1 MKKLFK
7 GLVLLGLIGGFT
19 HSAYAGKGG
28 CCPWGGFGMSMGG
41 FGMSMANVSGI
52 NYEKVKKFYEET
64 KDLRQK
70 LWETREA
77 LRGLYLSSNPDW
89 KAIAEKRAEM
99 AKIMTE
105 LQEKAAKEGIP
116 FALGIGMRGW
126 GVGRGMMLNY

>member
-1 MKKLFK
+1 VKKLLK
-7 GLVLLGLIGGFT
+7 GLVLLGLIGGLT
-19 HSAYAGKGG
+19 HSAYAYSAYAGKGG
-28 CCPWGGFGMSMGG
+28 CCPCGG
-41 FGMSMANVSGI
+41 FGMSMAKVSGI
-52 NYEKVKKFYEET
+52 NHEKVKKFYEET
-64 KDLRQK
+64 KALRQK

-116 FALGIGMRGW
+116 FALGKGMRGC